1 MRILVLNSGSSS
13 IKFRLFDLDVGRT
26 EAAGLVE
33 RIGEDQGRARI
44 ELAGDDTPSD
54 EQREE
59 ALVIPDHAAG
69 FRWVQEHLVDAGL
82 GAAGDLD
89 GIGHRVVHGGEA
101 FQAPALIDESV
112 LATIRAHIP
121 LAPLHNPANLTG
133 IEAAQRAFPTT
144 PQVAVFDT
152 AFHQS
157 MPPRAYRYAIPDSLY
172 EEYGV
177 RRYGFHGTSH
187 RYVTGRVA
195 RYLGVDHAQLNLV
208 ILHLGNGASATAVK
222 GGRSVDTSMGLTPLE
237 GLMMGTRSGDLDPAL
252 HAFLAR
258 NAGLDIDRIDAMLNR
273 DSGLKGI
280 CGSGDMR
287 EVEARAGAGDEAALL
302 ALDMYCYRIRKY
314 LGAYAAVLGRVDAV
328 AFTAGIGENSP
339 TVRAGAT
346 QGLEPLGLVI
356 DSARNRDPQG
366 DPAEIQAQDSRVKV
380 LVVATNEELQIAEET
395 AACLAGPDPGN
406 VSRTPAPAG
415 PPR

>member
-13 IKFRLFDLDVGRT
+13 IKFQLFDLDAGRT

-33 RIGEDQGRARI
+33 RIGEPRGRARI
-44 ELAGDDTPSD
+44 DLTGHDPQGGERLAEELA
-54 EQREE
+54 
-59 ALVIPDHAAG
+59 IPDHAAG
-69 FRWVQEHLVDAGL
+69 FRWVRQGLVAAGL

-101 FQAPALIDESV
+101 FQEPALIDASV
-112 LATIRAHIP
+112 LATIRSHVP

-133 IEAAQRAFPTT
+133 IEAARTAFPGTR
-144 PQVAVFDT
+144 QVAVFDT

-157 MPPRAYRYAIPDSLY
+157 MPPRAYRYALPESLY
-172 EEYGV
+172 RDLGV

-187 RYVTGRVA
+187 RYVCGRVA
-195 RYLGVDHAQLNLV
+195 GHLGVDQAQLNLV

-258 NAGLDIDRIDAMLNR
+258 NAGLDIDGIDAMLNR
-273 DSGLKGI
+273 DSGLKGV

-287 EVEARAGAGDEAALL
+287 EVESRADAGDEAAAL

-346 QGLEPLGLVI
+346 AGLEPLGLVI
-356 DSARNRDPQG
+356 DPGRNQDPLG
-366 DPAEIQAQDSRVKV
+366 DPAEIQAPDSRVKV
-380 LVVATNEELQIAEET
+380 LVVATNEELQIAQET
-395 AACLAGPDPGN
+395 AACLAASG
-406 VSRTPAPAG
+406 S
-415 PPR
+415 